1 MYLKTTPERKTSDI
15 VATWGTHLFRCKPP
29 IACASH
35 PTPPPES
42 GLKGVS
48 GQTIVTEFS
57 AKQYRCKDASHVMY
71 IDTMQQPDDFIF
83 EVSNWCKQ
91 TNPWTNWHLRLIFA
105 RMTKHLRYIHTSIT
119 YESGWLWI
127 GAAYCLNFKHP
138 MNPGQLRVFTVF
150 LGKLSQRRVVWSC
163 VQVANLRQEKSANV
177 QGLSQTAGPNRYHQ
191 RRAPVARR
199 SNLLP
204 MQARRENIISWIQD
218 WSEY

>member
-1 MYLKTTPERKTSDI
+1 MGKIFSSECTLNLLGQCGRTTWPTVTYRASLDVHKKDRPRKLGLLITRGLLISSRQYLRNKPERKTSDI

-91 TNPWTNWHLRLIFA
+91 ANPWTNWHLRLIFA

-127 GAAYCLNFKHP
+127 G
-138 MNPGQLRVFTVF
+138 
-150 LGKLSQRRVVWSC
+150 
-163 VQVANLRQEKSANV
+163 
-177 QGLSQTAGPNRYHQ
+177 TAGFFSPIF
-191 RRAPVARR
+191 AKLKV
-199 SNLLP
+199 
-204 MQARRENIISWIQD
+204 I
-218 WSEY
+218 